1 MTNDVYVDG
10 LGYILL
16 TAFKFSIVWCAH
28 AGAGSGSVGVGIL
41 KGRLAIL
48 GRPHQSINSNYYS
61 KFITVSQIN
70 AAGLL
75 S

>member
-1 MTNDVYVDG
+1 MTNDVYVDDR
-10 LGYILL
+10 GYILL
-16 TAFKFSIVWCAH
+16 TAFKFSIIWGAH
-28 AGAGSGSVGVGIL
+28 GAGSGSVGVGIL